1 MHSVAENRTGI
12 ANHGVGSR
20 VFRDDG
26 VATSWR
32 GPRLRLEIRA
42 VTAGRLPSFL
52 WFTREGKAYLVT
64 DQAALARVGAL
75 HAPGSAAGLGGK
87 GYEEETVGE
96 RLRRLADELVESGA
110 ARLVDQ

>member
-1 MHSVAENRTGI
+1 M
-12 ANHGVGSR
+12 
-20 VFRDDG
+20 
-26 VATSWR
+26 
-32 GPRLRLEIRA
+32 
-42 VTAGRLPSFL
+42 TARHQPSFL
-52 WFTREGKAYLVT
+52 WFTRQGKAYLVT

-75 HAPGSAAGLGGK
+75 HGQPPAAGGGA

>member
-1 MHSVAENRTGI
+1 VDVEAM
-12 ANHGVGSR
+12 
-20 VFRDDG
+20 
-26 VATSWR
+26 
-32 GPRLRLEIRA
+32 
-42 VTAGRLPSFL
+42 TARHQPSFL

-110 ARLVDQ
+110 ARPFDQ